1 VSSLE
6 TISLMISEW
15 SATQFSLTFSE
26 STGAVCT
33 EDSLCHRR
41 KQFRGLFLTGR
52 RLRFPLLFM
61 SQQGL
66 CGLTNPFI
74 TSESTFEGFLCV
86 DTVSVFLDCL

>member
-33 EDSLCHRR
+33 EDSLCHRK
-41 KQFRGLFLTGR
+41 KQFRGLFLNGR

-66 CGLTNPFI
+66 CALTNPLV
-74 TSESTFEGFLCV
+74 TSGNIFGDDF
-86 DTVSVFLDCL
+86 